1 MKRIPSFALLL
12 ALCLLLSGCFSDILE
27 NIIGKESSSAGDESS
42 TVSTDSYSTSPE
54 EEVSESSEVSFQ
66 SREIVSLTELRDYI
80 RENKDSG
87 VLSFGFKYLGDL
99 SELDGVVI
107 ARIATACVVNYY
119 VENENEYTITIIEY
133 PGDRIADA
141 YRSGDKSLLNDDERE
156 ALKIAEEI
164 VNDASA
170 KAKNS
175 YELEILL
182 HDEILK
188 RVSYFDGTTEVPDAF
203 NPPRHLTVVGALIDG
218 KANCQGYADAFY
230 TLASIAGFE
239 TGRMSVYNNDGS
251 HICNTIRLDGNWYVV
266 DTTFNDAFTN
276 SEDDPPLYYLFN
288 AGRDMCCDFYWGEET
303 EYYPIADKS
312 DENYYYF
319 GQKDKNV
326 LCFDD
331 EKQLSNEIMRRWYYD
346 GVSEFHA
353 TVLGKKVT
361 WEELGNEFQNA
372 SIPED
377 VGYNYTIW
385 TLYNGRD
392 TFFAVRLSGE

>member
-27 NIIGKESSSAGDESS
+27 NLVGGESSSVVDESS
-42 TVSTDSYSTSPE
+42 TVSNDDSFTSETDSSL
-54 EEVSESSEVSFQ
+54 ESGITLFQ
-66 SREIVSLTELRDYI
+66 SREISSLTELRDYI
-80 RENKDSG
+80 RENKDRG
-87 VLSFGFKYLGDL
+87 VLSFGFKYLGDS

-119 VENENEYTITIIEY
+119 IENENEYTITIIEY
-133 PGDRIADA
+133 PGDRIVDA
-141 YRSGDKSLLNDDERE
+141 YRSGDMHLLNDDEKK

-164 VNDASA
+164 VNDAAA

-182 HDEILK
+182 HDEVLK

-239 TGRMSVYNNDGS
+239 VGRMSVYNNDGS
-251 HICNTIRLDGNWYVV
+251 HICNTVKLDGNWYVV
-266 DTTFNDAFTN
+266 DTTFNDAFTD
-276 SEDDPPLYYLFN
+276 SEDAPSLYYLFN
-288 AGRDMCCDFYWGEET
+288 AGRDMCCDFVWSEET

-319 GQKDKNV
+319 EQKGKSV

-331 EKQLSNEIMRRWYYD
+331 EKKLANEIMKRWYYD
-346 GVSEFHA
+346 GVTEFHA
-353 TVLGKKVT
+353 AVLGKKVT
-361 WEELGNEFQNA
+361 WEELADEFQNA
-372 SIPED
+372 SIPAEI
-377 VGYNYTIW
+377 GYNYTIW
-385 TLYNGRD
+385 TLFNGRD
-392 TFFAVRLSGE
+392 SFFAVRLTGE